1 MKSSLELDMARG
13 FIVNHL
19 AASHIINH
27 QLRHSLLRW
36 YGVEIDP
43 SAVVKGGCFFG
54 GPTVSIGA
62 RTFVNVGCFFDGS
75 GPIDIGASCNIGMQT
90 MFCTSSH
97 RTGARERRA
106 AQPTEGRGITIGNG
120 CWIGVRAT
128 ILPGVTV
135 ADGCI
140 IAAGAVLAR
149 ATDEDGL
156 YAGVPA
162 TRVRDLEPGT
172 GR

>member
-1 MKSSLELDMARG
+1 MRSWLALDIRRG
-13 FIVNHL
+13 LIVNHL
-19 AASHIINH
+19 AASHAINH
-27 QLRHSLLRW
+27 QLRRRLLRW

-54 GPTVSIGA
+54 GPGVSIGSG
-62 RTFVNVGCFFDGS
+62 TFVNVGCFFDGS
-75 GPIDIGASCNIGMQT
+75 GPIDIGASCNIGMEA
-90 MFCTSSH
+90 MLCTSHH
-97 RTGARERRA
+97 RTGARDRRA
-106 AQPTEGRGITIGNG
+106 TQPTEGRGITIGDG

-135 ADGCI
+135 ADGCV

-149 ATDEDGL
+149 DTEKDGL

-162 TRVRDLEPGT
+162 ARLRDLEPGSAC
-172 GR
+172 